1 MRFLLLCL
9 FLCVVAG
16 SCATSPNKEPVTR
29 HRLHGVIRSVD
40 ASAKTVT
47 VAHDKI
53 EGFMGAMTMEYPVK
67 DAQELKSLR
76 QGETIDGIVFVQ
88 DTDFWLGEI
97 KEKK

>member
-1 MRFLLLCL
+1 MRLILLCVCL
-9 FLCVVAG
+9 LAA

-29 HRLHGVIRSVD
+29 HQLHGVIQNID
-40 ASAKTVT
+40 PSAQTVT
-47 VAHDKI
+47 VKHDKI

-67 DAQELKSLR
+67 DAHELKDLQR
-76 QGETIDGIVFVQ
+76 GETIDGIVFVQ